1 MFDKHLIAY
10 YPLHGDCRDHSGRG
24 HHGQNH
30 GVDLGQSRFN
40 GLDSY
45 ISVPLS
51 PALDLHGDFTMTA
64 RIRCPSEV
72 QGVVGDILSRFDPIK
87 RKGFSLC
94 VKSTAGGYSS
104 QGDDKHL
111 YFSIDDNRVGV
122 WQSSGQP
129 SPHSNYVSN
138 SLTAYKGDLY
148 AATLD
153 AANAVDWCHVFRYRG
168 GVDWEDCGRVGDGRT
183 HGVGPMI
190 VHRGNLYAATWNY
203 DWTRVD
209 SEPLDLC
216 RVYRYLGGQAWQ
228 DCGQPGQ
235 NKRLI
240 GLASYRGQLYTAG
253 DDRSG
258 GRFKLFAYD
267 GGTTWHAAAEF
278 VPHTP
283 RDLFPHAMGVYNG
296 KLYLGT
302 SSIYA
307 WDGADLE
314 YVGTPAGCTQVHSLE
329 VYRGQ
334 LYTGTWPEGK
344 VFCYLGGQE
353 WQDCGR
359 LGDSIEVNALCV
371 HNGKLYAGSIPRAEV
386 YRYEGGHD
394 WTRMARFYSPEGW
407 VPAEVTGPAPEG
419 YKEWTRVTSLTS
431 FDGKL
436 FAGIGS
442 CTGSVLDAPLDVRG
456 EVYAMETGECVSFD
470 GDLGDRERHVAA
482 VRSGNTLAL
491 YIDGELAASSTIAG
505 NSNLD
510 VANDEPLLIGNGG
523 VGPFSGQIR
532 EVRLY
537 ERALTADEVR
547 ELYRG

>member
-1 MFDKHLIAY
+1 MSQSHLLAC
-10 YPLHGDCRDHSGRG
+10 YPLHGDCLDHSG
-24 HHGQNH
+24 HGRHGVNH
-30 GVDLGQSRFN
+30 GVDLDRALFN

-45 ISVPLS
+45 ISVPS
-51 PALDLHGDFTMTA
+51 NPALGLHGDFTITA
-64 RIRCPSEV
+64 RVRCPSEV
-72 QGVVGDILSRFDPIK
+72 RGVVGDILSRFDPVR
-87 RKGFSLC
+87 RKGFNLG

-111 YFSIDDNRVGV
+111 YFGIDDNRVGE
-122 WQSSGQP
+122 WRCCGRP

-138 SLTAYKGDLY
+138 SLTAWNGSLY

-153 AANAVDWCHVFRYRG
+153 AANEADWCHVFRYLG
-168 GVDWEDCGRVGDGRT
+168 GAQWADCGRVGNRRT
-183 HGVGPMI
+183 HGVGPLI
-190 VHRGNLYAATWNY
+190 VHQGSLYAATWNY

-209 SEPLDLC
+209 TEPLDLC
-216 RVYRYLGGQAWQ
+216 RVYRYAGGQEWQ

-258 GRFKLFAYD
+258 SRFKLFVNE
-267 GGTTWHAAAEF
+267 GGGNWRVAAEF

-283 RDLFPHAMGVYNG
+283 QDLFPHAMAVYAG

-307 WDGADLE
+307 WDGTTLAYL
-314 YVGTPAGCTQVHSLE
+314 GTPLGCTQVHSLE
-329 VYRGQ
+329 VYQGQ

-344 VFCYLGGQE
+344 VFRYLGGQE

-371 HNGKLYAGSIPRAEV
+371 HNSKLYAGSIPRAEV
-386 YRYEGGHD
+386 YRYEGGQE

-407 VPAEVTGPAPEG
+407 IPAEVTGPAPEG
-419 YKEWTRVTSLTS
+419 YKEWTRITSLTS
-431 FDGKL
+431 FGGKL

-456 EVYAMETGECVSFD
+456 EVHELETGQSVSYD
-470 GDLGDRERHVAA
+470 GELGANERHVAA
-482 VRSGNTLAL
+482 VRSGDNLAL
-491 YIDGELAASSTIAG
+491 YIDGELVACSVLEGGSS
-505 NSNLD
+505 LD
-510 VANDEPLLIGNGG
+510 VANEEPWLIGNGG
-523 VGPFSGQIR
+523 VGPFDGRIR
-532 EVRLY
+532 EVQIY
-537 ERALTADEVR
+537 GRALSVDEVR
-547 ELYRG
+547 EVYRV